1 MCELLGMSANVPTDI
16 CFSFS
21 GLMQRGGVSGPHRD
35 GWGITFYEGK
45 GCRSFHD
52 PNPSANSEVAKLV
65 QRHSM
70 KSNIVISHIRQ
81 ANVGNICLE
90 NTHPF
95 QRELWG
101 QHWTFAH
108 NGQLNDTSSL
118 THSHY
123 LPVGDT
129 DSEHVFCWLLGELRT
144 AFPKPPYDV
153 SAVRYFIMQRCQF
166 LKTLGVFNMLL
177 SDGIHLYCFCST
189 KLSWITRRAPF
200 GEASLSDADVNVDF
214 GQETTPNDIV
224 SVVATEPLTSNET
237 WTTLQPGQMLV
248 LKNGLVLP

>member
-16 CFSFS
+16 CFSFT
-21 GLMQRGGVSGPHRD
+21 GLMQRGGGCGPHRD
-35 GWGITFYEGK
+35 GWGITFYVGK

-52 PNPSANSEVAKLV
+52 PQPSADSEVARLV

-70 KSNIVISHIRQ
+70 KSHIVISHIRQ
-81 ANVGNICLE
+81 ANVGDTSLE

-108 NGQLNDTSSL
+108 NGQLTDTSSL
-118 THSHY
+118 PLSHY

-144 AFPKPPYDV
+144 AFPKSPLDT
-153 SAVRYFIMQRCQF
+153 
-166 LKTLGVFNMLL
+166 TLGVFNMLL
-177 SDGIHLYCFCST
+177 SDGDHLYCFCST

-200 GEASLSDADVNVDF
+200 GEACLSDADVNVDF

-224 SVVATEPLTSNET
+224 SVVATEPLTTNET
-237 WTTLQPGQMLV
+237 WHTLHPGDMLV
-248 LKNGLVLP
+248 LRKGVALN